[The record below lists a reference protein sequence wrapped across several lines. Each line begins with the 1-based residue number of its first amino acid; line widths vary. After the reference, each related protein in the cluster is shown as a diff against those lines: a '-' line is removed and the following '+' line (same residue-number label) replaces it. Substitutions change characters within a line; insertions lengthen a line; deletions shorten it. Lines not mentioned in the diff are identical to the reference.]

1 MNTTLSPY
9 GYTNNDKVYLY
20 AYMEFPEREI
30 GFVRENEETSIEYF
44 TKRFDLATAKVN
56 ELISAIKES
65 QNKGSYLMKLIHLRQ
80 YLAEFNAL
88 GDFSSLF
95 AKLDVEE
102 VEIREYILHNRGK
115 NLEIKTALLQEAET
129 LKHSTAWGDT
139 ADKFKDLKLKWIKT
153 GSSPSENEEE
163 LNEKFNAVLD
173 YFFER
178 RNAFVT
184 EKNRQIEERKQQYQ
198 ELINK
203 LRKVVNERSEN
214 RIDQIKQLQADWRN
228 VGMIPKRQFV
238 FYSRIFKNE
247 LNYFFSKR
255 KENQKPRTPIE
266 QKEDM
271 CARVEKMLENPDNV
285 RLDEIRKIQED
296 WKKLG
301 KLPELAD
308 KDLNT
313 KFKIIC
319 NEIFEYNFLVKTAKT
334 KYEGY
339 ITKTRFEQLKL
350 KIRLLKETLKE
361 DEISLTMM
369 NTERNKLRYGTEQP
383 PMTAEHIN
391 LINKIKTKQRI
402 LKKLQDQL
410 DETY

>member
-1 MNTTLSPY
+1 MNKSLSPY

-20 AYMEFPEREI
+20 AYMHFPEREL
-30 GFVRENEETSIEYF
+30 GFVRESEEASIEYF
-44 TKRFDLATAKVN
+44 TKRFALAEAKVN
-56 ELISAIKES
+56 ELIESIHAS
-65 QNKGSYLMKLIHLRQ
+65 QNKGSFLMKLIHLRQ

-88 GDFSSLF
+88 GDFPSLF
-95 AKLDVEE
+95 AKLDKEE
-102 VEIREYILHNRGK
+102 EEIREYILHNRGK
-115 NLEIKTALLQEAET
+115 NLEIKTALLAEAESW
-129 LKHSTAWGDT
+129 KHSTAWADT
-139 ADKFKDLKLKWIKT
+139 AERYKELKMKWIKT

-163 LNEKFNAVLD
+163 LNESFNAVLD
-173 YFFER
+173 YFFEK
-178 RNAFVT
+178 RNAFVS
-184 EKNRQIEERKQQYQ
+184 EKNRLIEERKQQYQ
-198 ELINK
+198 DLITK

-214 RIDQIKQLQADWRN
+214 RIEQIKQIQNDWRN

-255 KENQKPRTPIE
+255 KEYQKPKTPIE

-271 CARVEKMLENPDNV
+271 CARVEKMLDNPDNV

-301 KLPELAD
+301 KLTDLKD
-308 KDLNT
+308 KELNT

-339 ITKTRFEQLKL
+339 VTKTRFEQLKL
-350 KIRLLKETLKE
+350 KIRLIKETIKE
-361 DEISLTMM
+361 DESALNIM
-369 NTERNKLRYGTEQP
+369 NTERNKFRYGTEQP
-383 PMTAEHIN
+383 PMSADHIN

-410 DETY
+410 DENY